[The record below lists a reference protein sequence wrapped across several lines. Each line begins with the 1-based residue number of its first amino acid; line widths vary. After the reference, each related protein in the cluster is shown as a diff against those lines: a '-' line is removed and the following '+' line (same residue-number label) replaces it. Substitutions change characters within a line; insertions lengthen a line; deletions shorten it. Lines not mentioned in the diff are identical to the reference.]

1 MFGEAEGRRRLG
13 LIAVAQGKSR
23 QPAFAEASAFAP
35 GGFGGQDGGQPSRG
49 WPAVAHAT
57 AGSRERRLVSREG
70 IEPSTRRLRVHGGPS
85 AEVPPCRF
93 LREHAR
99 FEFVRVRGFRPRPT
113 VRVSVRVSMPSGAQK
128 PNARA
133 PAAISASAFG
143 NWCVHKPTGI
153 VTAASIGEISYR

>member
-57 AGSRERRLVSREG
+57 AGSRERRLVSLNFTSWNQLDAWLRQVDRM
-70 IEPSTRRLRVHGGPS
+70 RR
-85 AEVPPCRF
+85 
-93 LREHAR
+93 
-99 FEFVRVRGFRPRPT
+99 
-113 VRVSVRVSMPSGAQK
+113 
-128 PNARA
+128 
-133 PAAISASAFG
+133 AA
-143 NWCVHKPTGI
+143 
-153 VTAASIGEISYR
+153 